1 MGAEDTVR
9 SYKRLSRV
17 ERAFRSL
24 KSVDLKVRPVF
35 HRTADRVR
43 AHVLLCLLAYY
54 VEWHMR
60 KRLAPLL
67 FDDERPAAADAARE
81 SVVAPAKVSESA
93 QRKARRKRTDEGH
106 PVHSLRT
113 LLDDLATLTRN
124 TVAPR
129 LPDAEAFELLA
140 RPTPL
145 QEKAL
150 QLLGVRL

>member
-1 MGAEDTVR
+1 M
-9 SYKRLSRV
+9 
-17 ERAFRSL
+17 
-24 KSVDLKVRPVF
+24 
-35 HRTADRVR
+35 
-43 AHVLLCLLAYY
+43 
-54 VEWHMR
+54 
-60 KRLAPLL
+60 
-67 FDDERPAAADAARE
+67 
-81 SVVAPAKVSESA
+81 
-93 QRKARRKRTDEGH
+93 
-106 PVHSLRT
+106 HSLRT